1 MTDFFVLPG
10 GTVDLPGRGPIGG
23 TPTVTPQNSAPEGG
37 VVQFTSAE
45 WQQRAKVARE
55 CAEDLERARLVI
67 SNAPYSNHFGE
78 VREGEEFYSRLL
90 SVTGT
95 WRTALTQQIGALLE
109 LASQCDNAD
118 DELHRTDRSSAKDL
132 RA

>member
-1 MTDFFVLPG
+1 MDFFVLPG

-55 CAEDLERARLVI
+55 CADELQVAVDNIAGVLGDNYFGKVKEGNRLHSQLVGVVEVWKDNLTEQI
-67 SNAPYSNHFGE
+67 SA
-78 VREGEEFYSRLL
+78 L
-90 SVTGT
+90 
-95 WRTALTQQIGALLE
+95 TALAAG
-109 LASQCDNAD
+109 CDCAD
-118 DELHRTDRSSAKDL
+118 AELHCADQTSATDL